1 MSPLLRNT
9 LAAAALLATLTACTT
24 TSPDVVSRNEAQRL
38 STVVDAVVLS
48 TRNVVVDGT
57 QSGIG
62 AAAGSVVGGVAGS
75 GVGGSRE
82 AMVVG
87 VLGAVLGGVVG
98 NVAERAA
105 TREEAVEVL
114 VQLKNGDRRSVV
126 QARGTES
133 FASGDAVLLVHTG
146 GKVRVT
152 KAPPVGVPP
161 SAPAAD
167 PAGAPTTPATPAK
180 S

>member
-126 QARGTES
+126 QARGAET
-133 FASGDAVLLVHTG
+133 FASGDAVILVTTG

-152 KAPPVGVPP
+152 KAPPVSASP
-161 SAPAAD
+161 SSPTTDPAAAPAA
-167 PAGAPTTPATPAK
+167 PAK

>member
-1 MSPLLRNT
+1 
-9 LAAAALLATLTACTT
+9 
-24 TSPDVVSRNEAQRL
+24 
-38 STVVDAVVLS
+38 
-48 TRNVVVDGT
+48 
-57 QSGIG
+57 
-62 AAAGSVVGGVAGS
+62 VVGGVAGS
-75 GVGGSRE
+75 GVGGHRE

-126 QARGTES
+126 QARGAET
-133 FASGDAVLLVHTG
+133 FASGDAVILVTTG

-152 KAPPVGVPP
+152 KAPPVSLPP
-161 SAPAAD
+161 SAPGAA
-167 PAGAPTTPATPAK
+167 PAAAPAAPAK